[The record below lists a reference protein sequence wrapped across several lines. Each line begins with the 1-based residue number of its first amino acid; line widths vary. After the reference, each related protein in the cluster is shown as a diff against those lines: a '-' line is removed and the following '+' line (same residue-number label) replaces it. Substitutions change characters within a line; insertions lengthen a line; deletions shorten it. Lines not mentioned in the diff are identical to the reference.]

1 MEYNDFPILD
11 DAQYK
16 LMRDEFG
23 KNFDFDRKACV
34 FEIYL
39 ALLECNNAC
48 PLLLGKVN
56 KEICA
61 GLTACKQELE
71 RALSNLEATF
81 NLHTSN
87 DALKEI
93 NLFAFLVRLNKAL
106 KQINVWQQKEQ
117 KEYFRHFAVQL
128 SSNVIS
134 ALSHILSAL
143 EKCNIQLFKYL

>member
-23 KNFDFDRKACV
+23 KNFDFDRKACA

-39 ALLECNNAC
+39 VISECNRAC
-48 PLLLGKVN
+48 PLLFGKVN

-61 GLTACKQELE
+61 GLTACKQELKH
-71 RALSNLEATF
+71 AISNLEATF
-81 NLHTSN
+81 NLHASN
-87 DALKEI
+87 EAIKDI
-93 NLFAFLVRLNKAL
+93 NLFAFLSRLTKAL
-106 KQINVWQQKEQ
+106 KQINLWQQKEQ

-128 SSNVIS
+128 SANVIA
-134 ALSHILSAL
+134 ALNSVLL
-143 EKCNIQLFKYL
+143 PMEKSNIQMFKYL